1 METLQNAKKRI
12 LDTEEA
18 LYVRQRKIEMLQI
31 GVAEK
36 EIEQTIGKKIENEFV
51 SEQEI
56 KHKSKDNPKKEI
68 NTNEKKKQS
77 TKKYITLFGT
87 ITNVVKGG
95 CGFIKCDDPLETGIY
110 VFTETKKIHKG
121 NKVKFRTMNIT
132 KGDKQHFQKATNVR
146 LVRETTEKQ
155 VSELL
160 L

>member
-1 METLQNAKKRI
+1 METLQNSKKRI
-12 LDTEEA
+12 SDTEEA
-18 LYVRQRKIEMLQI
+18 VYLRQRKLEMLQI
-31 GVAEK
+31 SVA
-36 EIEQTIGKKIENEFV
+36 
-51 SEQEI
+51 EQEI